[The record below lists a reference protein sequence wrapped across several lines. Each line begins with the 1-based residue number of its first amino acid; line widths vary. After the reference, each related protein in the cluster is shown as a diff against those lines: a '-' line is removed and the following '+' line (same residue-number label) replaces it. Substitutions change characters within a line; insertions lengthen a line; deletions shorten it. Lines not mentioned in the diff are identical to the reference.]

1 MYTIDK
7 IDLLKADIR
16 TAVQTW
22 GEHKIDELCNA
33 HPRLSPVS
41 IYLKRGLKN
50 YLAKSDQRIS
60 NYVDAAMLFIAD
72 ENGNIDAD
80 LLMNDAISMFRQMD
94 VYETQIAGFDIGF
107 GKGEL
112 SINIPSNPMLNFM
125 FGDLGKIKLKAEDL
139 LEIKQLLK

>member
-7 IDLLKADIR
+7 IDVLKADIR

-22 GEHKIDELCNA
+22 GEHKVDELCNT

-41 IYLKRGLKN
+41 VYLKRGLKN

-60 NYVDAAMLFIAD
+60 SYVDAAMLFIAD
-72 ENGNIDAD
+72 ESGNIDSEM
-80 LLMNDAISMFRQMD
+80 LMNDAVSMFRQMD
-94 VYETQIAGFDIGF
+94 IFETQIAGFNIGI

-112 SINIPSNPMLNFM
+112 NIEIPSNPMLDFM